1 MVSRGETEKAV
12 IARRKRE
19 LEHTMRPNGKQGSL
33 KWQDLKC
40 DLHGWIQ
47 EAIKSMGFGSMTPVQ
62 ASTIPLLVGNKDVV
76 VEAVTGSGKTLAY
89 LLPILHR
96 ISKKLYGTGEDEDNE
111 KEVLKKGHMWSVIMA
126 PTRELAKQIEKVF
139 KEVVQYLPPELEPI
153 RSQLLIGTLSSV
165 RDDVDDFLANGAH
178 VVIGTPGRLF
188 EFLSSKH
195 VKTKA
200 VEIVVLDEAD
210 RLLDISFE
218 RDVVSALK
226 LLPKQR
232 RTGLF
237 SATLSSAGDSIF
249 KTGMSN
255 PVRVSVK
262 SNSSN
267 MSQKTPTSLKIGYML
282 TDAEKKTSILIEL
295 LQELQFK
302 KSIVYF
308 PTCASVSYFYNVFT
322 HIVESDLRFFSLHG
336 KLSAGPR
343 LKTLQKFSEGES
355 SLGKY
360 VLMTTDVAARGI
372 DIPDVDLVI
381 QLEPPT
387 DPDQF
392 VHRCGRTGRN
402 NKSGQAIVMLNDN
415 GREEGF
421 VTFMNVRG
429 LEMNPIQAPEAT
441 NEYEVYETKIRN
453 FVLGDRAIHDMALK
467 AYVSF
472 VRYYSKHS
480 ASSIF
485 RIQDLDYVAIA
496 KMYGLLRLPKMPELK
511 YIAPEKMPSDGYLI
525 DNFDFNKF
533 SYADKKRE
541 KARVESMDSVKEK
554 KKNDALERQRLLKKN
569 EAWSAK
575 TSRKEKRLEKREKL
589 TQKRKAIEQSLLQ
602 EPSDEEAE
610 VDWKELVQMNK
621 RNKKNSEVST
631 GFEDL

>member
-1 MVSRGETEKAV
+1 MK
-12 IARRKRE
+12 
-19 LEHTMRPNGKQGSL
+19 PNSKSASL

-40 DLHGWIQ
+40 QLHPWIQ

-89 LLPILHR
+89 ILPVLHR
-96 ISKKLYGTGEDEDNE
+96 ISKKLYGSSEEEDSE
-111 KEVLKKGHMWSVIMA
+111 KETLKKGHMWSVIIA
-126 PTRELAKQIEKVF
+126 PTRELAKQIEKVL
-139 KEVVQYLPPELEPI
+139 KEVVQFLPPELEPI

-178 VVIGTPGRLF
+178 VLIGTPGRLF

-200 VEIVVLDEAD
+200 LEIVVLDEAD

-218 RDVVSALK
+218 KDVVSALK

-237 SATLSSAGDSIF
+237 SATLSSAGESIF

-255 PVRVSVK
+255 PVKVSVK

-267 MSQKTPTSLKIGYML
+267 MSQKTPASLNIGYML
-282 TDAEKKTSILIEL
+282 TDTEKKNTILMKL

-322 HIVESDLRFFSLHG
+322 HIVENDLLFFSLHG

-381 QLEPPT
+381 QLDPPT

-402 NKSGQAIVMLNDN
+402 NKNGQAIVMLNDN

-421 VTFMNVRG
+421 VTFMSVRG
-429 LEMNPIQAPEAT
+429 LEMSQMQTPDVT
-441 NEYEVYETKIRN
+441 SEYEVYENRIRK
-453 FVLGDRAIHDMALK
+453 FLLGDRAIHDMAVK

-485 RIQDLDYVAIA
+485 RIQSLDYLATA

-511 YIAPEKMPSDGYLI
+511 YIDPDKMPREGYLI
-525 DNFDFNKF
+525 ENFDIDQYG
-533 SYADKKRE
+533 YADKKRE

-554 KKNDALERQRLLKKN
+554 RKNDAIERQRLLKKN

-575 TSRKEKRLEKREKL
+575 TSTKEKRLEKREKL
-589 TQKRKAIEQSLLQ
+589 AQKRKAIEESLLQ
-602 EPSDEEAE
+602 EPSDEETE

-621 RNKKNSEVST
+621 KNKKNSEIST